1 MQEALQDVLSRIES
15 AKKRAHRT
23 DEIKLVAVT
32 KYHPLEEL
40 EEAVQLGVTAVGENR
55 VQEMKSKFQNYKG
68 SEIEWHLIGHLQL
81 NKVRQVVPIASVIQS
96 VDSEKLLAEIDRIAA
111 RENKIQSVLL
121 QVNIAGEEQK
131 SGIEV
136 TEFPHIINVSKR
148 FENVRVEGL
157 MCMAPI
163 ADNSEEV
170 RPIFRR
176 GKELFE
182 EMKVAFPEGQIR
194 YLSMGMSDDFEVAI
208 EEGANIVRV
217 GSAIFGERD
226 YSK

>member
-40 EEAVQLGVTAVGENR
+40 EEAVRLGVTAVGENR
-55 VQEMKSKFQNYKG
+55 VQEMKSKFQSYKG

-121 QVNIAGEEQK
+121 QVNIAGEAQK

>member
-40 EEAVQLGVTAVGENR
+40 EEAVRLGVTAVGENR
-55 VQEMKSKFQNYKG
+55 VQEMKSKFQSYKG

-81 NKVRQVVPIASVIQS
+81 TKVRQVVPIASVIQS

-182 EMKVAFPEGQIR
+182 EMKATFPEGQIR

>member
-40 EEAVQLGVTAVGENR
+40 EEAVRLGVTAVGENR
-55 VQEMKSKFQNYKG
+55 VQEMKSKFQSYKG